1 MPSLI
6 KSVNAAVHKLH
17 LKSAKSTPDIDDAS
31 AFDPVWAKLEWDQW
45 ADLPGHLR
53 TQNGPA
59 PAASI
64 ASSTTSLPTGRSSG
78 SPLTQPTS
86 QAGVKKKRVPACDTC
101 NSKKIKC
108 DGVRPNCGMC
118 SKNGRTC
125 SYERLAESNRGKRPR
140 TDDASD
146 VVQNPSTPMNP
157 AAVAQAVAVVPPAVQ
172 PSQHRSPATQ
182 QSFPNLMPSALQLV
196 GQSHFPS
203 SQSVQANVPILNSS
217 IGNASTYQNQ
227 QAAASSRIAPFAVLP
242 SSRIGTTA
250 SQIMAAQQNTPSRPN
265 HIQVGSVSSASN
277 VLLRGV
283 QNSIS
288 QSNFNSLPAA
298 LVHANQ
304 YPLTKPPDP
313 LATLPQEAKNDLI
326 GLYFKYIDP
335 MMPILHK
342 QSFHNSKEA
351 ESPLLLHT
359 IYAMAARYCKQPA
372 VLAIGALYGSSA
384 NGSAST
390 TMEELRSRACD
401 AFYFKARDLVDQYM
415 DFPRV
420 STIAAFCSGRVSA
433 SWMYSG
439 MAISMLK
446 DLRRTN
452 AVEDDLG
459 ATLDALA
466 DADGTGAGHGVE
478 WLEREKRRRLWW
490 SCYVGDRYAA
500 AASDRPMILVD
511 TDCKVHFPSNINDWD
526 AGRPVDRETP
536 LSLDLKQRH
545 TLDFAS
551 SNAFVPFTTPQ
562 PPRSYFLILC
572 KLFGRIID
580 FTKVYKTATTHPPT
594 AQHRPLTSPADFNKP
609 EIDQHMQIL
618 DSSLN
623 SWSRLLPESLALS
636 NSLVGAEL
644 SHFSSPAKSL
654 SDVDTDKN
662 LKDHLHLF
670 YHICHILVHK
680 PKLMHMLRVLPSSQH
695 HSSIPLQDSFRKS
708 LFHATQITQLLA
720 RVRTTNPHLLHFTP
734 FITCFAIFQ
743 SALVHLIRG
752 QVSCH
757 NADADRSCQDA
768 LLHADALKG
777 FSRDWGIAVK
787 LCGSLLTL
795 IEAAKEE
802 AVKNSG
808 AKIICE
814 ACVSRGVVT
823 DSSAWQA
830 GSRQALQQ
838 PPSIQSSQPHLQQQ
852 QSRVQQPLQQPQQQY
867 LQQHQ
872 MQQQQQQQ
880 YQQQLQPLPL
890 QQGAQQSQQSQ
901 FQMPF
906 QNYSFQNQLPLQQPQ
921 VQHQQIPV
929 NRGATLNSSGKH
941 QRQISE
947 EVIELHRRDAQFLSH
962 GSLNA
967 NNISSVPT
975 LGSSTSTSSVNGINN
990 WLAGIPDVSRMNHV
1004 GGNFDATTGRGFDVG
1019 AGGGGG
1025 AVQGV
1030 AGLNGAAP
1038 QQERQVGVG
1047 GISDIWNLQYLDSA
1061 SFDMNP
1067 GAGSQFFQ

>member
-1 MPSLI
+1 MDPT
-6 KSVNAAVHKLH
+6 V
-17 LKSAKSTPDIDDAS
+17 STAPAS
-31 AFDPVWAKLEWDQW
+31 AHRPDPSNQ
-45 ADLPGHLR
+45 LR
-53 TQNGPA
+53 TQSA
-59 PAASI
+59 PTLAASI
-64 ASSTTSLPTGRSSG
+64 ASSNTPTNPHPNGRSLG

-125 SYERLAESNRGKRPR
+125 SYERLGESNRGKRPR
-140 TDDASD
+140 MDDAND
-146 VVQNPSTPMNP
+146 VVQNPSAPSNP
-157 AAVAQAVAVVPPAVQ
+157 VAVAQAVAVVPPAMQ
-172 PSQHRSPATQ
+172 PNQHISPATQ
-182 QSFPNLMPSALQLV
+182 SVFPNLMPTALQMV
-196 GQSHFPS
+196 GQSQFPASQTLQS
-203 SQSVQANVPILNSS
+203 SVPILNSS
-217 IGNASTYQNQ
+217 IGNTSAYQSQQVPTST
-227 QAAASSRIAPFAVLP
+227 RIAPFAVLP
-242 SSRIGTTA
+242 SSRIGANSNQTL
-250 SQIMAAQQNTPSRPN
+250 SSQQNTPSKPGN
-265 HIQVGSVSSASN
+265 LQTGSVSSASN
-277 VLLRGV
+277 ALLRGV

-288 QSNFNSLPAA
+288 QPTFSSLPAA

-313 LATLPQEAKNDLI
+313 LASLPQDAKNDLI
-326 GLYFKYIDP
+326 GLYFKFIDP

-342 QSFHNSKEA
+342 QSFHTSKEA

-359 IYAMAARYCKQPA
+359 IYAMAARYCKHPA

-420 STIAAFCSGRVSA
+420 STIAAFCLLKCLCAGSGRVSA

-562 PPRSYFLILC
+562 PPLSYFLILC

-618 DSSLN
+618 DSSLH
-623 SWSRLLPESLALS
+623 SWCRLLPESLALS
-636 NSLVGAEL
+636 NSLVGAEF

-654 SDVDTDKN
+654 SLLSDADSDKN
-662 LKDHLHLF
+662 LKNHLHLF

-680 PKLMHMLRVLPSSQH
+680 PKLMHMLRVLPSTQH
-695 HSSIPLQDSFRKS
+695 HSSIPLQDSFKKS

-720 RVRTTNPHLLHFTP
+720 RVRTTNPHLIHFTP

-787 LCGSLLTL
+787 LCGSLLAL

-802 AVKNSG
+802 GIKNSG
-808 AKIICE
+808 AKVLCE

-830 GSRQALQQ
+830 GNRQGLQQ
-838 PPSIQSSQPHLQQQ
+838 PPSIQSSQPHLQQP
-852 QSRVQQPLQQPQQQY
+852 RVQQPFQQQY

-872 MQQQQQQQ
+872 MQQQQQQ
-880 YQQQLQPLPL
+880 YQQQMQPLPL
-890 QQGAQQSQQSQ
+890 QQAPQQQMQPLPLQQAPQQQSQQSQ

-906 QNYSFQNQLPLQQPQ
+906 QSFAFQNQLPLQQPQ
-921 VQHQQIPV
+921 GQQHQQIPV
-929 NRGATLNSSGKH
+929 NRSATVNSSGNH

-962 GSLNA
+962 GSLNT
-967 NNISSVPT
+967 NNISNVPT
-975 LGSSTSTSSVNGINN
+975 LGSSTSSSSVHGINN
-990 WLAGIPDVSRMNHV
+990 WLAGIPDVSRMTHV
-1004 GGNFDATTGRGFDVG
+1004 GGNYDATTGRGFDVG
-1019 AGGGGG
+1019 GGGGG
-1025 AVQGV
+1025 SGVQGV